1 MAKVECL
8 AHGNHSVHGR
18 SCYHHSYLYFSLSP
32 SLSLMSLS
40 PFPLPFLPSLPLWLS
55 FDLRAM
61 LAALSPGSCGQ
72 EPHLPLPRA
81 GASEEEQRGSFI
93 SQFLLWESES
103 VETQLEPAHWAQIA

>member
-1 MAKVECL
+1 MVTIRYMVGA
-8 AHGNHSVHGR
+8 ATIIPISI
-18 SCYHHSYLYFSLSP
+18 
-32 SLSLMSLS
+32 SLSLPLS
-40 PFPLPFLPSLPLWLS
+40 FSCPFLLFPFLFFPPS
-55 FDLRAM
+55 M

-81 GASEEEQRGSFI
+81 GPSEEEQRESFI